1 MMKERLKRTPFFRR
15 VAVVAE
21 TDVMD
26 TLDVEHI
33 LGETLNEQTGANV
46 STCLEHV
53 VIDTKVA
60 SLHFS
65 VVMSCGSH
73 RIERNFIV
81 AIVHGKWNPYDFEQS
96 VLNLAE
102 VMLQQLKN
110 EAAKQN

>member
-1 MMKERLKRTPFFRR
+1 M
-15 VAVVAE
+15 VAE
-21 TDVMD
+21 TNILN

-53 VIDTKVA
+53 VIDEKVA

-65 VVMSCGSH
+65 VVMTCGSH

-81 AIVHGKWNPYDFEQS
+81 AVPHGRWAPYEFEKS
-96 VLNLAE
+96 VVNLAE
-102 VMLQQLKN
+102 HMLEALKN